1 VCVANKVGNYKIVLE
16 AKIYESIKDPTY
28 PYYNP

>member
-1 VCVANKVGNYKIVLE
+1 MKFWTDTHYKIVLE